1 MLRLVGVFVAFILG
15 ASMASANGLFDPE
28 EETLRVPALEA
39 EATAPSNMRP
49 TDLNWPARFCAYDGK
64 LYSVGARI
72 CVNAHLMLACQR
84 EDSSQDAR
92 WEEENSASCNDAEPA
107 APEES

>member
-1 MLRLVGVFVAFILG
+1 MLRVVGVFVAFILG
-15 ASMASANGLFDPE
+15 ASIASANGLFDPE

-84 EDSSQDAR
+84 EDSRGTREKAR
-92 WEEENSASCNDAEPA
+92 RRYFPGVSWFHSSTL
-107 APEES
+107 S